1 MFGIALSHGVRSNSI
16 MNGLIIKSTG
26 SWYQVKTETGIVDA
40 RLRGKFKLENK
51 KITNPLAVGDR
62 VRLERNE
69 GTENEWM
76 IEEIMARENYVIR
89 KSPKKKHHDHM
100 IAANVDQALLIA
112 TLKKPKTSFGFIDRF
127 LVTLEAFR
135 IPGMIVFNKMD
146 LLDQEEKEEVLYA
159 MHRYEQIGY
168 KCLNSSFITE
178 GVTKALDDLLRGKIT
193 LVSGHSGAGKST
205 LINLLEP
212 ARAQKVSDISAFA
225 NKGVH
230 TTTFAEMFFID
241 EKTGIIDTP
250 GIKELGI
257 SEIKSEELA
266 HYFPEMRAHLG
277 TCKFNNCIHTNEP
290 GCTIQ
295 KEVEAGNISGD
306 RYLSYLSMLEGDDNR
321 R

>member
-1 MFGIALSHGVRSNSI
+1 MD
-16 MNGLIIKSTG
+16 GLIIKSTG
-26 SWYQVKTETGIVDA
+26 SWYQVKTERGILDA

-51 KITNPLAVGDR
+51 KITNPIAVGDR

-76 IEEIMARENYVIR
+76 IEEIEPRENYVVR

-100 IAANVDQALLIA
+100 IAANVDQAVLIA

-135 IPGMIVFNKMD
+135 IPGLIVFNKMD
-146 LLDQEEKEEVLYA
+146 LLNKDEKDEIQYA
-159 MHRYEQIGY
+159 LHRYEQIGY
-168 KCLNSSFITE
+168 RCLSTSFIGE
-178 GVTKALDDLLRGKIT
+178 GVTQSLSDLLQNKIT
-193 LVSGHSGAGKST
+193 LLSGHSGAGKST

-212 ARAQKVSDISAFA
+212 VRAQKVSEISEFA
-225 NKGVH
+225 QKGVH
-230 TTTFAEMFFID
+230 TTTFAEMFFVD
-241 EKTGIIDTP
+241 ENTGIIDTP

-257 SEIKSEELA
+257 SEIESEELA

-295 KEVEAGNISGD
+295 KEVEVGSISGD